1 MPTGSPKTLLLL
13 HLRQLP
19 IPLDLHRRWERDEAA
34 VIWRHVLRNSSG
46 SSESLEMALRPRS
59 SAEVIHPAD
68 DLEHGGKSELA
79 EPKSKALV
87 WPKAKV
93 CI

>member
-1 MPTGSPKTLLLL
+1 M
-13 HLRQLP
+13 
-19 IPLDLHRRWERDEAA
+19 
-34 VIWRHVLRNSSG
+34 IWRHVLGDSSG

-87 WPKAKV
+87 RSEAKV
-93 CI
+93 CV

>member
-1 MPTGSPKTLLLL
+1 
-13 HLRQLP
+13 
-19 IPLDLHRRWERDEAA
+19 
-34 VIWRHVLRNSSG
+34 
-46 SSESLEMALRPRS
+46 MALRPRS

-93 CI
+93 CV